1 MELLFIRKCYIVY
14 SDVLESRQIRRAFKL
29 VNPKHEYQA
38 LVRNDNSLGQVSL
51 LVCRAE
57 IREHYF
63 EFNKNLKNQK
73 SQISTDLIFIAI
85 SQTMVSKLLSIY
97 C

>member
-1 MELLFIRKCYIVY
+1 M
-14 SDVLESRQIRRAFKL
+14 
-29 VNPKHEYQA
+29 NPKHEYQA
-38 LVRNDNSLGQVSL
+38 SVRNDNSLGQINL

-57 IREHYF
+57 ICEHYF

>member
-1 MELLFIRKCYIVY
+1 M
-14 SDVLESRQIRRAFKL
+14 
-29 VNPKHEYQA
+29 NPKHEYQA
-38 LVRNDNSLGQVSL
+38 SVRNDNSLAQISL

>member
-1 MELLFIRKCYIVY
+1 M
-14 SDVLESRQIRRAFKL
+14 
-29 VNPKHEYQA
+29 NPKHEYQA
-38 LVRNDNSLGQVSL
+38 SVRNDNSLGQVSL

-63 EFNKNLKNQK
+63 EFNNKNLKNQK